1 MTIQNDSLL
10 VLEDNV
16 PLPKDNRMGT
26 GESLPSNFKEII
38 SQMRVNQSFFIET
51 DNEDHRKAKT
61 NAIRS
66 AIRRLQQDES
76 SHVSMDT
83 KFSVRKY
90 EDPHSGR
97 SGLRVYRVA

>member
-1 MTIQNDSLL
+1 MTNNNDNLL

-16 PLPKDNRMGT
+16 PLPRDNRFGT

-38 SQMRVNQSFFIET
+38 GAMRVDQSFFISTEG
-51 DNEDHRKAKT
+51 EAHRKAKT

-66 AIRRLQQDES
+66 AIRRIQQDQS
-76 SHVSMDT
+76 SNVSEDT

-90 EDPHSGR
+90 EDPHSRR

>member
-1 MTIQNDSLL
+1 MTMQNDNLL
-10 VLEDNV
+10 VLEDDV

-26 GESLPSNFKEII
+26 GESLPSNFKQII
-38 SQMRVNQSFFIET
+38 SQMRVNQAFFIST
-51 DNEDHRKAKT
+51 DNDNHRKAKT

-66 AIRRLQQDES
+66 AIRRLQQDEKS
-76 SHVSMDT
+76 EVAADT

-90 EDPHSGR
+90 EDPHAGR

>member
-38 SQMRVNQSFFIET
+38 SQMRVNQSFFIAT
-51 DNEDHRKAKT
+51 DNEPHRKAKT

-66 AIRRLQQDES
+66 AIRRLQQDENS
-76 SHVSMDT
+76 DVAMDT

>member
-1 MTIQNDSLL
+1 MTNNNDNLL

-16 PLPKDNRMGT
+16 PLPKDNRFGT
-26 GESLPSNFKEII
+26 GESLPSNFKQII
-38 SQMRVNQSFFIET
+38 STMRVDQSFFVSTEG
-51 DNEDHRKAKT
+51 ESHRKAKT

-66 AIRRLQQDES
+66 AIRRIQQDEGS
-76 SHVSMDT
+76 DVSEDT

-90 EDPHSGR
+90 EDPHARR

>member
-1 MTIQNDSLL
+1 MTNNNDNLL

-16 PLPKDNRMGT
+16 PLPKDNRFGT
-26 GESLPSNFKEII
+26 GESLPSNFKQII
-38 SQMRVNQSFFIET
+38 STMRVDQSFFVSTEG
-51 DNEDHRKAKT
+51 EAHRKAKT

-66 AIRRLQQDES
+66 AIRRIQQDEGS
-76 SHVSMDT
+76 DVSEDT

-90 EDPHSGR
+90 DDPHARR